1 MAEGDASGRPSWAQP
16 AASGVEPAASGAR
29 SNGGELMVRALQ
41 REGVT
46 HLFGLG
52 GGHINPTW
60 WAAQAA
66 GLTIVDVRHEAAAA
80 HAAEGWALATGEP
93 GVCVVTAGPG
103 LTNAVTGL
111 ANARSNGSPMVCL
124 AGSATLRGQ
133 DAGEVEMFD
142 QLEVAR
148 TVTKWA
154 RRIYHLDR
162 IPEYVAAAFREARS
176 GRPGP
181 VYLEV
186 PIDLI
191 HSDIADNDVAFP
203 SLLAPQRPGADATLI
218 RRAAEL
224 LAAAARPAM
233 VVGSGVWWSGAGAE
247 LRAFVEHTGIPVVT
261 RQSARGTIPDE
272 HPLCFGND
280 WQCVAYRAD
289 VLLVVGKQ
297 LDYFFGY
304 GFFPHLDHLIQVDV
318 NPLEIGRN
326 RVPVSVGIV
335 ADAGSALAELTDAT
349 KPLATD
355 EWVAS
360 LRRSADEVA
369 SAKRALARSEQV
381 PIHPLR
387 VCAELAALLRRD
399 ATVVADASNMLMWA
413 NAGLKAYEGGCLPA
427 MSNLGCIGHGVG
439 FALAAA
445 CARPDT
451 QVVWLVG
458 DGSFGFNA
466 MELDTAARFHLPIT
480 TVILNNL
487 GWSGAWV
494 PLGVRHYE
502 RLAPGFDAV
511 GTLVERPEELRPA
524 LEQALAAE
532 GPSIVNVLVDPEPE
546 YFPGRFLG

>member
-1 MAEGDASGRPSWAQP
+1 VNVD
-16 AASGVEPAASGAR
+16 
-29 SNGGELMVRALQ
+29 GGELVVRALQ

-60 WAAQAA
+60 WAAQKA

-80 HAAEGWALATGEP
+80 HAAEGWALATGDT

-103 LTNAVTGL
+103 LTNAITGL
-111 ANARSNGSPMVCL
+111 ANATANGSPMVCL
-124 AGSATLRGQ
+124 AGSATTRGQ
-133 DAGEVEMFD
+133 DTGEVESLD

-148 TVTKWA
+148 PVTKWA
-154 RRIYHLDR
+154 RRVHHLDR
-162 IPEYVAAAFREARS
+162 IPEYVALAFREARS
-176 GRPGP
+176 GRPGA
-181 VYLEV
+181 VYLEI

-191 HSDIADNDVAFP
+191 HSQIDDDTVTFP
-203 SLLAPQRPGADATLI
+203 PLLDSRQRQRPDATLI
-218 RRAAEL
+218 ARAAEL
-224 LAAAARPAM
+224 LGQARRPA
-233 VVGSGVWWSGAGAE
+233 VVAGSGVWWSRASDQ
-247 LRAFVEHTGIPVVT
+247 LRAFVEHTGIPLVT
-261 RQSARGTIPDE
+261 RQSARGTVPDD

-280 WQCVAYRAD
+280 WQNLVYRAD

-304 GFFPHLDHLIQVDV
+304 GFFPHLDHLIQIDV
-318 NPLEIGRN
+318 NPAEIGRN

-335 ADAGSALAELTDAT
+335 GDAGAALADLTEAM

-355 EWVAS
+355 KWVAS
-360 LRRSADEVA
+360 LRDA
-369 SAKRALARSEQV
+369 RATVEAGKAELARSDQV
-381 PIHPLR
+381 PVHPMR
-387 VCAELAALLRRD
+387 VCAELRSLLGRD

-413 NAGLKAYEGGCLPA
+413 NASLAAYEGGTMPA
-427 MSNLGCIGHGVG
+427 MSNLGCIGHGVA

-445 CARPDT
+445 CARPGT

-466 MELDTAARFHLPIT
+466 MELDTAARFRLPIV

-494 PLGVRHYE
+494 PLGTRHYE
-502 RLAPGFDAV
+502 RLAPGFDGV
-511 GTLVERPEELRPA
+511 GELVDRPDQLRPA
-524 LEQALAAE
+524 LERALAHD
-532 GPSIVNVLVDPEPE
+532 GPSIVNVMVEPEPE
-546 YFPGRFLG
+546 YFAGRFLG

>member
-1 MAEGDASGRPSWAQP
+1 MSTPRAEYGGPLFAAGGRVNGGALMAE
-16 AASGVEPAASGAR
+16 
-29 SNGGELMVRALQ
+29 ALR

-60 WAAQAA
+60 WAAPGA
-66 GLTIVDVRHEAAAA
+66 GIKIVDVRHEAAAA
-80 HAAEGWALATGEP
+80 HAAEGWSLATGEV
-93 GVCVVTAGPG
+93 GVCIVTAGPG

-111 ANARSNGSPMVCL
+111 ANALNNGSPMVCL

-133 DAGEVEMFD
+133 DTGEVEMID
-142 QLEVAR
+142 QLSIAK

-154 RRIYHLDR
+154 RRVYHIDR
-162 IPEYVAAAFREARS
+162 IPEYVAMAFAEARS

-191 HSDIADNDVAFP
+191 HSDVAATDVVWP
-203 SLLAPQRPGADATLI
+203 SLLAPQRQLPSAALVAQAAD
-218 RRAAEL
+218 L
-224 LAAAARPAM
+224 LSSAARPAI
-233 VVGSGVWWSGAGAE
+233 VAGSGVWWSHAATE
-247 LRAFVEHTGIPVVT
+247 LRAFVEHTGIPLVT
-261 RQSARGTIPDE
+261 RQSARGTVPDD

-280 WQCVAYRAD
+280 WQSVVYRAD
-289 VLLVVGKQ
+289 TLLVVGKQ

-304 GFFPHLDHLIQVDV
+304 GYFPHLDHLIQVDV
-318 NPLEIGRN
+318 NPVEIGRN

-335 ADAGSALAELTDAT
+335 ADAGATLAELTGAM
-349 KPLATD
+349 KPLATE

-360 LRRSADEVA
+360 LRSAA
-369 SAKRALARSEQV
+369 SDTEAGKAALAASDQTPV
-381 PIHPLR
+381 HPMR
-387 VCAELAALLRRD
+387 VVRELQSLLRRD
-399 ATVVADASNMLMWA
+399 ATVVGDASNMLMWA
-413 NAGLKAYEGGCLPA
+413 NAGISAYTGGCNPA
-427 MSNLGCIGHGVG
+427 MSNLGCIGHGVA

-445 CARPDT
+445 CARPGS

-466 MELDTAARFHLPIT
+466 MELDTAARFGLPIT

-487 GWSGAWV
+487 GWSGQWV

-502 RLAPGFDAV
+502 RLAPGFD
-511 GTLVERPEELRPA
+511 GIGELVTSPAELRPA
-524 LEQALAAE
+524 LERALAFE
-532 GPSIVNVLVDPEPE
+532 GPSIVNVLVEPDPE
-546 YFPGRFLG
+546 YFPGRYLA

>member
-1 MAEGDASGRPSWAQP
+1 VSTPRAAYGATTAGAERVNAGVLMAE
-16 AASGVEPAASGAR
+16 
-29 SNGGELMVRALQ
+29 ALR

-60 WAAQAA
+60 WAAPGA
-66 GLTIVDVRHEAAAA
+66 GITLIDVRHEAAAA
-80 HAAEGWALATGEP
+80 HAAEGWALATGDA
-93 GVCVVTAGPG
+93 GACIVTAGPG
-103 LTNAVTGL
+103 LTNALTGL
-111 ANARSNGSPMVCL
+111 ANALNNGSPMVCL

-133 DAGEVEMFD
+133 DTGEVEMID
-142 QLEVAR
+142 QLSIAAP
-148 TVTKWA
+148 VTKWA
-154 RRIYHLDR
+154 RRVYHADR
-162 IPEYVAAAFREARS
+162 IPEYVAMAFKEARS

-191 HSDIADNDVAFP
+191 HSDVAVADVVYPTA
-203 SLLAPQRPGADATLI
+203 LEPQRQSPSSALVA
-218 RRAAEL
+218 RAAEL
-224 LAAAARPAM
+224 LSNAQRPA
-233 VVGSGVWWSGAGAE
+233 VVAGSGVWWSGAAEE

-261 RQSARGTIPDE
+261 RQSARGTVPDD

-280 WQCVAYRAD
+280 WQSVVYRAD

-304 GFFPHLDHLIQVDV
+304 GYFPHLDHLVQVDV
-318 NPLEIGRN
+318 NPVEIGRN

-335 ADAGSALAELTDAT
+335 GDAGATLSELTAAM

-360 LRRSADEVA
+360 LRSVA
-369 SAKRALARSEQV
+369 RTTDDAKAALAASEQAPV
-381 PIHPLR
+381 HPMR
-387 VCAELAALLRRD
+387 VCRELQSLLRRD
-399 ATVVADASNMLMWA
+399 ATVVADSSNMLMWA
-413 NAGLKAYEGGCLPA
+413 NAGIAAYTGGCNPA
-427 MSNLGCIGHGVG
+427 MSNLGCIGHGVA

-445 CARPDT
+445 CARPGT

-466 MELDTAARFHLPIT
+466 MELDTAARFKLPIT
-480 TVILNNL
+480 TVIMNNL
-487 GWSGAWV
+487 GWSGQWV

-502 RLAPGFDAV
+502 RLAPGFD
-511 GTLVERPEELRPA
+511 GIGEFVEEPSQLRPE
-524 LEQALAAE
+524 LERALAYE
-532 GPSIVNVLVDPEPE
+532 GQSIVNVLVEPEPE
-546 YFPGRFLG
+546 YFAGRYLA

>member
-1 MAEGDASGRPSWAQP
+1 MAEGDVAGRPAWAG
-16 AASGVEPAASGAR
+16 SASGAR
-29 SNGGELMVRALQ
+29 LNGGELVVRSLQ

-80 HAAEGWALATGEP
+80 HAAEGWALATGDP

-111 ANARSNGSPMVCL
+111 ANARSNGSPLVCL

-133 DAGEVEMFD
+133 DAGEVEMLD

-154 RRIYHLDR
+154 RRVYHLDR
-162 IPEYVAAAFREARS
+162 IPEYVAMAFREARS

-181 VYLEV
+181 AYLEV

-191 HSDIADNDVAFP
+191 HSDVPEADVTFP
-203 SLLAPQRPGADATLI
+203 PLLAPQRPGADPALI

-224 LAAAARPAM
+224 LAAAQRPVIVA
-233 VVGSGVWWSGAGAE
+233 GSGVWWSHAGAE
-247 LRAFVEHTGIPVVT
+247 LRSFVEHTGIPVVT
-261 RQSARGTIPDE
+261 RQSARGTIPDD

-280 WQCVAYRAD
+280 WQSVVYRAD
-289 VLLVVGKQ
+289 VLLIVGKQ

-304 GFFPHLDHLIQVDV
+304 GFFPHLDHLIQIDV
-318 NPLEIGRN
+318 NPAEIGRN

-335 ADAGSALAELTDAT
+335 ADAGAALAELTDAM
-349 KPLATD
+349 KPLATED
-355 EWVAS
+355 WIVQ
-360 LRRSADEVA
+360 LRRSADVVGA
-369 SAKRALARSEQV
+369 GKAALARSEQLPV
-381 PIHPLR
+381 HPLR
-387 VCAELAALLRRD
+387 VCAELQSLLRRD

-413 NAGLKAYEGGCLPA
+413 SAGLAAYEGGRVPA
-427 MSNLGCIGHGVG
+427 MSNLGCIGQGIG

-445 CARPDT
+445 CARPGS

-466 MELDTAARFHLPIT
+466 MELDTAARFHLPIV

-502 RLAPGFDAV
+502 RLAPGFDGFGA
-511 GTLVERPEELRPA
+511 LVERPEELRPV
-524 LEQALAAE
+524 LEQALATK
-532 GPSIVNVLVDPEPE
+532 GPSIVNVLVEPEPE
-546 YFPGRFLG
+546 YFPGRFLA

>member
-1 MAEGDASGRPSWAQP
+1 VNARGRPDWGGGVASGSPTRA
-16 AASGVEPAASGAR
+16 
-29 SNGGELMVRALQ
+29 NGGELMAEALR

-60 WAAQAA
+60 WAAPGA
-66 GLTIVDVRHEAAAA
+66 GITIIDVRHEAAAA
-80 HAAEGWALATGEP
+80 HAAEGWALATGDV
-93 GVCVVTAGPG
+93 GVCMVTAGPG

-111 ANARSNGSPMVCL
+111 ANARNNGSPMVCL

-133 DAGEVEMFD
+133 DTGEVEMLD
-142 QLEVAR
+142 QMALAT

-154 RRIYHLDR
+154 RRVYHIDR
-162 IPEYVAAAFREARS
+162 IPEYVAMAFTEARA

-191 HSDIADNDVAFP
+191 HSDVATADVVFP
-203 SLLAPQRPGADATLI
+203 SRVEPQRQLPDPSLVA
-218 RRAAEL
+218 RAAEVL
-224 LAAAARPAM
+224 SSAHRPA
-233 VVGSGVWWSGAGAE
+233 VVAGSGVWWSRAAAE

-261 RQSARGTIPDE
+261 RQSARGTVPDD

-280 WQCVAYRAD
+280 WQSVVYRAD

-304 GFFPHLDHLIQVDV
+304 GYFPHLEHLVQVDV
-318 NPLEIGRN
+318 NPAEIGRN
-326 RVPVSVGIV
+326 RVPVTVGIV
-335 ADAGSALAELTDAT
+335 GDAGATLSELAAAM

-355 EWVAS
+355 AWVVA
-360 LRRSADEVA
+360 LRSAADA
-369 SAKRALARSEQV
+369 TAAAKEALAASDQRPV
-381 PIHPLR
+381 HPMR
-387 VCAELAALLRRD
+387 VCRELQSLLRRD

-413 NAGLKAYEGGCLPA
+413 NAGISAYTGGCNPA
-427 MSNLGCIGHGVG
+427 MSNLGCIGHGAA

-445 CARPDT
+445 CARPGT

-466 MELDTAARFHLPIT
+466 MELDTAARFSLPLT
-480 TVILNNL
+480 TVVLNNL
-487 GWSGAWV
+487 GWSGQWV

-502 RLAPGFDAV
+502 RLAPGFD
-511 GTLVERPEELRPA
+511 GIGELVEEPSQLRPA
-524 LEQALAAE
+524 LERALAFE

>member
-1 MAEGDASGRPSWAQP
+1 MSTRGRPEWGG
-16 AASGVEPAASGAR
+16 GVSSAPSRA
-29 SNGGELMVRALQ
+29 NGGELMAEALR

-60 WAAQAA
+60 WAAPGA
-66 GLTIVDVRHEAAAA
+66 GIKIVDVRHEAAAA
-80 HAAEGWALATGEP
+80 HAAEGWSLATGDV
-93 GVCVVTAGPG
+93 GVCIVTAGPG

-111 ANARSNGSPMVCL
+111 ANAFNNGSPMVCL
-124 AGSATLRGQ
+124 TGSATLRGQ
-133 DAGEVEMFD
+133 DTGEVEMID
-142 QLEVAR
+142 QLAIAS

-154 RRIYHLDR
+154 RRVYHVDR
-162 IPEYVAAAFREARS
+162 IPEYVAMAFKEARS

-181 VYLEV
+181 VYLDV

-191 HSDIADNDVAFP
+191 HSDVPTSEVTFP
-203 SLLAPQRPGADATLI
+203 SLVEPQRQLPDPSLVA
-218 RRAAEL
+218 RAAEFL
-224 LAAAARPAM
+224 SSAKRPAI
-233 VVGSGVWWSGAGAE
+233 VAGSGVWWSRAAAE
-247 LRAFVEHTGIPVVT
+247 LRAFVEHTGIPLVT
-261 RQSARGTIPDE
+261 RQSARGTVPDD

-280 WQCVAYRAD
+280 WQSVVYRAD
-289 VLLVVGKQ
+289 ALLIVGKQ

-304 GFFPHLDHLIQVDV
+304 GFFPHLEHLVQVDV
-318 NPLEIGRN
+318 NPVEIGRN

-335 ADAGSALAELTDAT
+335 AYAGATLSELTGAM

-360 LRRSADEVA
+360 LRRAATATA
-369 SAKRALARSEQV
+369 SAKEALAQSDRK
-381 PIHPLR
+381 PIHPMR
-387 VCAELAALLRRD
+387 VCRELQSMLRRD

-413 NAGLKAYEGGCLPA
+413 NAGISAYTGGCNPA
-427 MSNLGCIGHGVG
+427 MSNLGCIGHGVA

-445 CARPDT
+445 CARPGT

-466 MELDTAARFHLPIT
+466 MELDTAARFKLPIT

-487 GWSGAWV
+487 GWSAQWV

-502 RLAPGFDAV
+502 RLAPGFD
-511 GTLVERPEELRPA
+511 GLGELVSEPSELRPA
-524 LEQALAAE
+524 LSRALEFE

-546 YFPGRFLG
+546 YFPGRDLG

>member
-1 MAEGDASGRPSWAQP
+1 MSTPRAAYGATTAAAERVNAGVLMAE
-16 AASGVEPAASGAR
+16 
-29 SNGGELMVRALQ
+29 ALR

-60 WAAQAA
+60 WAAPGA
-66 GLTIVDVRHEAAAA
+66 GITLIDVRHEAAAA
-80 HAAEGWALATGEP
+80 HAAEGWALATGDA
-93 GVCVVTAGPG
+93 GACIVTAGPG
-103 LTNAVTGL
+103 LTNALTGL
-111 ANARSNGSPMVCL
+111 ANALNNGSPMVCL

-133 DAGEVEMFD
+133 DTGEVEMID
-142 QLEVAR
+142 QLSIAAP
-148 TVTKWA
+148 VTKWA
-154 RRIYHLDR
+154 RRVYHADR
-162 IPEYVAAAFREARS
+162 IPEYVAMAFKEARS

-191 HSDIADNDVAFP
+191 HSDVAVADVVYPTA
-203 SLLAPQRPGADATLI
+203 LEPQRQSPSSALVA
-218 RRAAEL
+218 RAAEL
-224 LAAAARPAM
+224 LSNAQRPA
-233 VVGSGVWWSGAGAE
+233 VVAGSGVWWSGAAEE

-261 RQSARGTIPDE
+261 RQSARGTVPDD

-280 WQCVAYRAD
+280 WQSVVYRAD

-304 GFFPHLDHLIQVDV
+304 GYFPHLDHLVQVDV
-318 NPLEIGRN
+318 NPVEIGRN

-335 ADAGSALAELTDAT
+335 GDAGATLSELTAAM

-360 LRRSADEVA
+360 LRSVA
-369 SAKRALARSEQV
+369 RTTDDAKAALAASEQAPV
-381 PIHPLR
+381 HPMR
-387 VCAELAALLRRD
+387 VCRELQSLLRRD

-413 NAGLKAYEGGCLPA
+413 NAGIAAYTGGCNPA
-427 MSNLGCIGHGVG
+427 MSNLGCIGHGVA
-439 FALAAA
+439 FALAGA
-445 CARPDT
+445 CARPGT

-466 MELDTAARFHLPIT
+466 MELDTAARFKLPIT
-480 TVILNNL
+480 TVIMNNL
-487 GWSGAWV
+487 GWSGQWV

-502 RLAPGFDAV
+502 RLAPGFD
-511 GTLVERPEELRPA
+511 GIGEFVEEPSQLRPA
-524 LEQALAAE
+524 LERALAYE
-532 GPSIVNVLVDPEPE
+532 GPSIVNVLVEPEPE
-546 YFPGRFLG
+546 YFPGRYLA

>member
-1 MAEGDASGRPSWAQP
+1 MSPRGRPEWGGGV
-16 AASGVEPAASGAR
+16 AASSPAR
-29 SNGGELMVRALQ
+29 VNGGELMAEALR

-60 WAAQAA
+60 WAAPSA
-66 GLTIVDVRHEAAAA
+66 GITIVDVRHEAAAA
-80 HAAEGWALATGEP
+80 HAAEGWALATGDV
-93 GVCVVTAGPG
+93 GVCIVTAGPG

-111 ANARSNGSPMVCL
+111 ANAFNNGSPMVCL

-133 DAGEVEMFD
+133 DTGEVEMLD
-142 QLEVAR
+142 QMAIAG

-154 RRIYHLDR
+154 RRVYHVDR
-162 IPEYVAAAFREARS
+162 IPEYVAMAFTEARS

-191 HSDIADNDVAFP
+191 HSDVATADVVFP
-203 SLLAPQRPGADATLI
+203 SRVEPQRQLPDPALVA
-218 RRAAEL
+218 RAADVL
-224 LAAAARPAM
+224 SSAKRPAI
-233 VVGSGVWWSGAGAE
+233 VAGSGVWWSRAAAE
-247 LRAFVEHTGIPVVT
+247 LRAFVERTGVPIVT
-261 RQSARGTIPDE
+261 RQSARGTVPDD

-280 WQCVAYRAD
+280 WQSVVYRAD
-289 VLLVVGKQ
+289 TLLVVGKQ

-304 GFFPHLDHLIQVDV
+304 GFFPHLEHLVQVDV
-318 NPLEIGRN
+318 NPAEIGRN

-335 ADAGSALAELTDAT
+335 GDAGATLSELTAAM
-349 KPLATD
+349 KPLPTE
-355 EWVAS
+355 EWVAA
-360 LRRSADEVA
+360 LREAAGATAAGKD
-369 SAKRALARSEQV
+369 ALAASDRTPV
-381 PIHPLR
+381 HPMR
-387 VCAELAALLRRD
+387 VCRELQSLLRRD

-413 NAGLKAYEGGCLPA
+413 NAGIAAYTGGCNPA
-427 MSNLGCIGHGVG
+427 MSNLGCIGHGVA

-445 CARPDT
+445 CARPGT

-466 MELDTAARFHLPIT
+466 MELDTAARFGLPVT
-480 TVILNNL
+480 TVVLNNL
-487 GWSGAWV
+487 GWSGQWV

-502 RLAPGFDAV
+502 RLAPGFDGV
-511 GTLVERPEELRPA
+511 GELVEEPAQLRPA
-524 LEQALAAE
+524 LERALAFE

>member
-1 MAEGDASGRPSWAQP
+1 VTAATGRGRPEW
-16 AASGVEPAASGAR
+16 GATAIGEAR
-29 SNGGELMVRALQ
+29 VNGGELVVRALQ

-66 GLTIVDVRHEAAAA
+66 GLALVDVRHEAAAA

-111 ANARSNGSPMVCL
+111 ANAMANGSPMVCL

-133 DAGEVEMFD
+133 DAGEVEMLD
-142 QLEVAR
+142 QLEIAR
-148 TVTKWA
+148 PVTKWA
-154 RRIYHLDR
+154 RRVYHLDR
-162 IPEYVAAAFREARS
+162 IPEYVAMAFREARS

-181 VYLEV
+181 TYLEI

-191 HSDIADNDVAFP
+191 HSDIDDAAVTYPPLLERGQRHAADPA
-203 SLLAPQRPGADATLI
+203 LI
-218 RRAAEL
+218 ARAAEL
-224 LAAAARPAM
+224 LSGARRPAI
-233 VVGSGVWWSGAGAE
+233 VAGSGVWWSQAAAE
-247 LRAFVEHTGIPVVT
+247 LRTFVEETGIPLVT
-261 RQSARGTIPDE
+261 RQSARGTVPDD
-272 HPLCFGND
+272 HLLCFGND
-280 WQCVAYRAD
+280 WQSVVYRAD

-304 GFFPHLDHLIQVDV
+304 GFFPHLDHLIQIDL
-318 NPLEIGRN
+318 NPGEIGRN

-335 ADAGSALAELTDAT
+335 ADAGAALAQLTEVV
-349 KPLATD
+349 KPLATE
-355 EWVAS
+355 EWVSS
-360 LRRSADEVA
+360 LRQSATATD
-369 SAKRALARSEQV
+369 SAKQALARSEQV
-381 PIHPLR
+381 PLHPMR
-387 VCAELAALLRRD
+387 VCAELQSLLHRD

-413 NAGLKAYEGGCLPA
+413 SAALKAYEGGRVPA
-427 MSNLGCIGHGVG
+427 MSNLGCIGHGVA

-445 CARPDT
+445 CARPGS

-466 MELDTAARFHLPIT
+466 MELDTAARFHLPIV

-502 RLAPGFDAV
+502 RLAPGFDGV
-511 GTLVERPEELRPA
+511 GELVERPEQLRPA
-524 LEQALAAE
+524 LQRALAADT
-532 GPSIVNVLVDPEPE
+532 PSIVNVLVEPEPE
-546 YFPGRFLG
+546 YFAGRYLG

>member
-1 MAEGDASGRPSWAQP
+1 MSTPRAAYGATTAAAERVNAGVLMAE
-16 AASGVEPAASGAR
+16 
-29 SNGGELMVRALQ
+29 ALR

-60 WAAQAA
+60 WAAPGA
-66 GLTIVDVRHEAAAA
+66 GITLIDVRHEAAAA
-80 HAAEGWALATGEP
+80 HAAEGWALATGDA
-93 GVCVVTAGPG
+93 GACIVTAGPG
-103 LTNAVTGL
+103 LTNALTGL
-111 ANARSNGSPMVCL
+111 ANALNNGSPMVCL

-133 DAGEVEMFD
+133 DTGEVEMID
-142 QLEVAR
+142 QLSIAAP
-148 TVTKWA
+148 VTKWA
-154 RRIYHLDR
+154 RRVYHADR
-162 IPEYVAAAFREARS
+162 IPEYVAMAFKEARS

-191 HSDIADNDVAFP
+191 HSDVAVADVVYPTA
-203 SLLAPQRPGADATLI
+203 LEPQRQSPSSALVA
-218 RRAAEL
+218 RAAEL
-224 LAAAARPAM
+224 LSNAQRPA
-233 VVGSGVWWSGAGAE
+233 VVAGSGVWWSGAAEE

-261 RQSARGTIPDE
+261 RQSARGTVPDD

-280 WQCVAYRAD
+280 WQSVVYRAD

-304 GFFPHLDHLIQVDV
+304 GYFPHLDHLLQVDV
-318 NPLEIGRN
+318 NPVEIGRN

-335 ADAGSALAELTDAT
+335 GDAGATLSELTAAM

-360 LRRSADEVA
+360 LRSVA
-369 SAKRALARSEQV
+369 RTTDDAKAALAASEQAPV
-381 PIHPLR
+381 HPMR
-387 VCAELAALLRRD
+387 VCRELQSLLRRD

-413 NAGLKAYEGGCLPA
+413 NAGIAAYTGGCNPA
-427 MSNLGCIGHGVG
+427 MSNLGCIGHGVA
-439 FALAAA
+439 FALAGA
-445 CARPDT
+445 CARPGT

-466 MELDTAARFHLPIT
+466 MELDTAARFKLPIT
-480 TVILNNL
+480 TVIMNNL
-487 GWSGAWV
+487 GWSGQWV

-502 RLAPGFDAV
+502 RLAPGFD
-511 GTLVERPEELRPA
+511 GIGEFVEEPSQLRPA
-524 LEQALAAE
+524 LERALAYE
-532 GPSIVNVLVDPEPE
+532 GPSIVNVLVEPEPE
-546 YFPGRFLG
+546 YFPGRYLA

>member
-1 MAEGDASGRPSWAQP
+1 MPEGQVRGRPEWGGK
-16 AASGVEPAASGAR
+16 AASATR
-29 SNGGELMVRALQ
+29 LNGGELVVKALQ

-93 GVCVVTAGPG
+93 GVCIVTAGPG

-133 DAGEVEMFD
+133 DAGEVEMLD
-142 QLEVAR
+142 QLEIAQ

-154 RRIYHLDR
+154 RRVYHLDR
-162 IPEYVAAAFREARS
+162 IPEYVALAFREARS

-191 HSDIADNDVAFP
+191 HADVAETDVTFP
-203 SLLAPQRPGADATLI
+203 PLLAVQRQGADQAQI
-218 RRAAEL
+218 GRAAEL
-224 LAAAARPAM
+224 LAAAERPA
-233 VVGSGVWWSGAGAE
+233 VVAGSGVWWSHASAD

-261 RQSARGTIPDE
+261 RQSGRGTIADD

-280 WQCVAYRAD
+280 WQNLVYRAD

-304 GFFPHLDHLIQVDV
+304 GFFPHLDHLIQIDV
-318 NPLEIGRN
+318 NPAEIGRN

-335 ADAGSALAELTDAT
+335 ADAGAALTALTDAM
-349 KPLATD
+349 KPLSTD
-355 EWVAS
+355 EWVTS
-360 LRRSADEVA
+360 LRRSADSIA
-369 SAKRALARSEQV
+369 DGKATLAMSDQV
-381 PIHPLR
+381 PIHPMR
-387 VCAELAALLRRD
+387 VCAELQSLLRRD
-399 ATVVADASNMLMWA
+399 ATVVGDASNMLMWA
-413 NAGLKAYEGGCLPA
+413 NAGMRAYEGGCVPA

-439 FALAAA
+439 FAIAAA
-445 CARPDT
+445 CARPGS

-466 MELDTAARFHLPIT
+466 MELDTAARFHLPIV

-502 RLAPGFDAV
+502 RLAPGFDGA
-511 GTLVERPEELRPA
+511 GSLVERPEELRPA
-524 LEQALAAE
+524 LEQALAAD
-532 GPSIVNVLVDPEPE
+532 GPSIVNVLVEPAPE
-546 YFPGRFLG
+546 YFAGRFLG